1 MSHGMRWWV
10 QLFILLAMSDAGN
23 QPVELGEKGG
33 GFAKLTPLSDSTLLV
48 ESEGFNPVNLHFAK
62 PWLTPIA

>member
-33 GFAKLTPLSDSTLLV
+33 ICEAHAS
-48 ESEGFNPVNLHFAK
+48 
-62 PWLTPIA
+62 

>member
-1 MSHGMRWWV
+1 
-10 QLFILLAMSDAGN
+10 MSDAGN

-33 GFAKLTPLSDSTLLV
+33 FAKLTLLSDSTLLV

-62 PWLTPIA
+62 PWLMPTA

>member
-33 GFAKLTPLSDSTLLV
+33 DLRSSRFLATPHSWWKARGLTR
-48 ESEGFNPVNLHFAK
+48 
-62 PWLTPIA
+62 LTFILQSHG

>member
-33 GFAKLTPLSDSTLLV
+33 FTRLTPLSDSTLLV
-48 ESEGFNPVNLHFAK
+48 ESEGFNPGNLHLAK
-62 PWLTPIA
+62 SWLTPTT

>member
-33 GFAKLTPLSDSTLLV
+33 GICEAHAS
-48 ESEGFNPVNLHFAK
+48 
-62 PWLTPIA
+62 